1 MQKYDAVKLLGGCF
15 SDLSIQDERV
25 LSDVAGE
32 RADPISVKPCVG
44 EQTFIADRMTDDAP
58 EPWPTVARSDYM
70 WECAFIYRHVYIYIY
85 IYTSDY
91 CGLLLL
97 LGWCFYIG

>member
-85 IYTSDY
+85 TSDY
-91 CGLLLL
+91 CGLLL